1 MALIIQSNVTVEIYR
16 TADPASPYN
25 LGTLS
30 ATVKGYLKPDVEQGR
45 LGSAEWL
52 KWTHQLYLDPVV
64 DIRDAY
70 NSQLDPARDN
80 TLADIVVLYDTAVPT
95 RKTAFYVVFV
105 EQVSRGHHAGS
116 VCAFLDRFQPEA
128 WPTSAV

>member
-1 MALIIQSNVTVEIYR
+1 MALIIPSNVTVEIYR

-52 KWTHQLYLDPVV
+52 KWTH
-64 DIRDAY
+64 
-70 NSQLDPARDN
+70 QLDPARDN